1 MDPTADQQHMIGEIV
16 RIAREQQVGAVI
28 VAGIF
33 PIARSLRRDAIALY
47 NDAMRALCLELGL
60 PVVLVAG
67 NHDGA
72 ARLPRSAICCA
83 ARGCISPGA

>member
-33 PIARSLRRDAIALY
+33 SDRAVVAPGRHCAI
-47 NDAMRALCLELGL
+47 
-60 PVVLVAG
+60 
-67 NHDGA
+67 
-72 ARLPRSAICCA
+72 
-83 ARGCISPGA
+83 